1 MAGSIVGRFGLR
13 GKLVAA
19 FLVVGMVPV
28 CLLGWRTWRA
38 ADDMAGDVGRSYQ
51 SLAAHLIDKVERNL
65 FERYGDVQAFG
76 LYEAV
81 RDRALW
87 YRPGAAAN
95 RIADVANRYAK
106 LYGIYV
112 LSTFV
117 DTTGRVIAVNDRS
130 PSGTAIDTAWL
141 YGKNFSDAPWFKD
154 AMAGRFL
161 STSTLTGAVVDDV
174 YADEDVRRIYGGNR
188 LVDSCQHAP
197 FESGV
202 AQRAP
207 RCRKPGDLIDTETLV
222 AENAVARASARQGL
236 GGADAALAQVGG
248 KDGGIMTHR
257 LAAVTRGCVVHDDAA
272 ASIDHGQLDR
282 GKTVG
287 TRVRIGRHEHLLRE
301 RKDRP
306 VVPDADDR
314 PVLVADRRGEA
325 DNEADG
331 AERALDELVA
341 AMRSVTDS
349 STRVARIVKTID
361 EIAFQT
367 NLLALNAA
375 VEAAR
380 AGEAGVGFAVVA
392 DEVRSLAHRSAAAA
406 RETGEIIEAAGLSAR
421 QGSERVTAVSAA
433 VGDIATAVAEVKSL
447 VAQVSQA
454 SDEQARGISQVSQAS
469 TRWSASLRRRP
480 RRPRSVRQPAKS

>member
-1 MAGSIVGRFGLR
+1 M
-13 GKLVAA
+13 
-19 FLVVGMVPV
+19 
-28 CLLGWRTWRA
+28 
-38 ADDMAGDVGRSYQ
+38 
-51 SLAAHLIDKVERNL
+51 
-65 FERYGDVQAFG
+65 
-76 LYEAV
+76 
-81 RDRALW
+81 
-87 YRPGAAAN
+87 
-95 RIADVANRYAK
+95 
-106 LYGIYV
+106 
-112 LSTFV
+112 
-117 DTTGRVIAVNDRS
+117 
-130 PSGTAIDTAWL
+130 
-141 YGKNFSDAPWFKD
+141 
-154 AMAGRFL
+154 
-161 STSTLTGAVVDDV
+161 
-174 YADEDVRRIYGGNR
+174 
-188 LVDSCQHAP
+188 
-197 FESGV
+197 
-202 AQRAP
+202 
-207 RCRKPGDLIDTETLV
+207 
-222 AENAVARASARQGL
+222 
-236 GGADAALAQVGG
+236 
-248 KDGGIMTHR
+248 
-257 LAAVTRGCVVHDDAA
+257 
-272 ASIDHGQLDR
+272 
-282 GKTVG
+282 
-287 TRVRIGRHEHLLRE
+287 
-301 RKDRP
+301 
-306 VVPDADDR
+306 
-314 PVLVADRRGEA
+314 LVADRRGEA